1 MAELLYLFR
10 EIDTLMVANGARF
23 RNADGSFTSFDDKV
37 KSFDT
42 FEEEPQYPG
51 DIEHMFEMKEGK
63 YVIREEYLYDAGIKN
78 KLLAYENYK
87 TYEKRYEVYKKK
99 ILGGN
104 YNTLKSIAIV
114 RHRVLHLKDYKVWK
128 YKPFKQDCQS
138 MIKYLNEPDK
148 KPFLSRYKVPQK
160 IIAGTVVLAGLK
172 DKRGVKKHS
181 FWQNIRTVWNDT
193 TVHDW
198 YKDILFYLGGMLAVL
213 YGLFTM
219 LSKKLISIKDWDTG
233 SYILFAIGLVTFL
246 YYLPKIMRF
255 IYGLAQALVS
265 FGKKSL
271 YSDWYKMMFLFLGGI
286 FMIYA
291 WLQYKGSS
299 PRKRQ
304 HIVHTTIKQQHQK
317 PIQKT
322 HKVQCRTAYVA
333 VDTLHV
339 REKPKS
345 NSRII
350 DKVYKNHKLCII
362 KELPQWLYVQ
372 NRGWVY
378 REHVSNT
385 RVKTKRKNISLGD
398 DLY

>member
-1 MAELLYLFR
+1 M
-10 EIDTLMVANGARF
+10 
-23 RNADGSFTSFDDKV
+23 
-37 KSFDT
+37 
-42 FEEEPQYPG
+42 
-51 DIEHMFEMKEGK
+51 
-63 YVIREEYLYDAGIKN
+63 
-78 KLLAYENYK
+78 
-87 TYEKRYEVYKKK
+87 YKKK

-172 DKRGVKKHS
+172 GKRGVKKHS

-362 KELPQWLYVQ
+362 KELPQWVYVQ